1 MPLLETFGISPERSA
16 ALTAENGLSSNLTI
30 PWNAE
35 LMRQQFGRAF
45 QRSDSTQTALS

>member
-16 ALTAENGLSSNLTI
+16 ALTAENGLSFLFDD
-30 PWNAE
+30 PVDAE